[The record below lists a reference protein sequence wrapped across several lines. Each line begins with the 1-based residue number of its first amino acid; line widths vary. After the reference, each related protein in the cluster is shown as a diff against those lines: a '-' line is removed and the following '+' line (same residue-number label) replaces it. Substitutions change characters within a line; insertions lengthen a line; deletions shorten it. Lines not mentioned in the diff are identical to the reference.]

1 MEPEESVI
9 GKRSSFSDKDTE
21 EQFEEMRTKIQRLE
35 EEMKIKEQR
44 YQTLLQSKINSQE
57 NNYSIK

>member
-44 YQTLLQSKINSQE
+44 YQTLLQSKINCQE
-57 NNYSIK
+57 NN